1 MDFSNQYNGWKSTRK
16 ERRLRKKEGYIKTP
30 NIGGSGFPGYVRSK
44 ALTVQN
50 ALKLS
55 NRAAHHA
62 EARQARANGDFAPE
76 MPPANSRAR
85 ASPDP
90 EMKMTGIDLSQLRNT
105 RF

>member
-62 EARQARANGDFAPE
+62 EARQARVMQLDSLDSVNTCVIQICMGHVYEE
-76 MPPANSRAR
+76 MNKLA
-85 ASPDP
+85 
-90 EMKMTGIDLSQLRNT
+90 KKG
-105 RF
+105 